1 MGSKFSKNAAAA
13 ALVLAGL
20 LVSIQAQAQSNI
32 SALSAISAL
41 PVASVL
47 VASEAAA
54 AVAQASAAL
63 SVAGATLVVKA
74 VESTARGTVYV
85 LERASDGVRVSVELA
100 GKALGTASMG
110 VGTVVTVSVITAG
123 TILSVAGEAI
133 AFVPNQVGRALLHN
147 QRLTN

>member
-1 MGSKFSKNAAAA
+1 MGSKFSANAAAA

-54 AVAQASAAL
+54 AVAQASAVL

-123 TILSVAGEAI
+123 TILSVVGEAI

>member
-54 AVAQASAAL
+54 AVAQASAVL